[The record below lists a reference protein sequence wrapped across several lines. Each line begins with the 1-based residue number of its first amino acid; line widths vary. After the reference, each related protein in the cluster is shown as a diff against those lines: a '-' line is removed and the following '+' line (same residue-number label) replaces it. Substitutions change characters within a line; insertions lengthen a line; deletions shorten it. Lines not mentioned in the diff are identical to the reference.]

1 MERLEK
7 RVIPVY
13 NNPSQ
18 VSRCVASMIGMS
30 EKSCQAALILSIGW
44 NGTGFATSTDWKIC
58 TPRVICVL
66 PPAVVPQ
73 YQTFVTVKAGMN
85 VDHTLDC
92 NWQITRDEKNAEIVF
107 PDGKIVSIPN
117 GEAVEIELLPN
128 CGRFILSDC
137 EVIEEEFAEKR
148 VYRILP
154 DENTQYGEYTQD
166 AISLI

>member
-1 MERLEK
+1 
-7 RVIPVY
+7 
-13 NNPSQ
+13 
-18 VSRCVASMIGMS
+18 
-30 EKSCQAALILSIGW
+30 
-44 NGTGFATSTDWKIC
+44 
-58 TPRVICVL
+58 
-66 PPAVVPQ
+66 
-73 YQTFVTVKAGMN
+73 MN